1 MIDVSKIR
9 QQFPIFQKYPDIRFF
24 DSAASSF
31 THQSVIDAMT
41 NYMAFNGTNVHR
53 GVYQLAAEATEA
65 YENARVSVANFI
77 NAKSDTVIFTKSTT
91 HSINMV
97 AKSLETIFKP
107 GDEIVISELEHH
119 SNLLPWLELAKKIAV
134 VVKFI
139 PLTDGMI
146 TVENFKKVL
155 SVRTRLVVTHH
166 ISNVMGYMTP
176 IKEMIQRAHEIG
188 ALVFLDSAQSIL
200 HVKTDVSDLDV
211 DMLAFSG
218 HKAYGPNGIGVL
230 YIKPKLMLQI
240 PPAEFGGEMVDQ
252 VGIDQST
259 WKSGAYKFESGTPP
273 IAEAIGLAKALE
285 FISSVGIEKIH
296 AHEVALRNYCMDK
309 LKDEPGITIYNLKG
323 ETSIISFNINE
334 VHPHD
339 TASFLDQYGVAVRAG
354 HHCNQLTM
362 KYLKQDATVRA
373 SIAIYNSI
381 EDCDVLIKAI
391 LETRDFFHNL

>member
-41 NYMAFNGTNVHR
+41 DYMAFNGTNVHR
-53 GVYQLAAEATEA
+53 GVYQLAAEATAA
-65 YENARVSVANFI
+65 YENARVTVASFI
-77 NAKSDTVIFTKSTT
+77 NAKPDAVVFTKSTT
-91 HSINMV
+91 HSINMI

-119 SNLLPWLELAKKIAV
+119 SNLLPWLELAKKMSV

-146 TVENFKKVL
+146 TIENFKQVL
-155 SVRTRLVVTHH
+155 SVKTRLVVTHH
-166 ISNVMGYMTP
+166 ISNVMGYTTP
-176 IKEMIQRAHEIG
+176 INEMIKLAHEIG

-200 HVKTDVSDLDV
+200 HVKTDVLDLDV

-230 YIKPKLMLQI
+230 YIKPKLMLQL

-285 FISSVGIEKIH
+285 FISSVGIEKIQ

-309 LKDEPGITIYNLKG
+309 LKDEPGITIYNFKG

>member
-9 QQFPIFQKYPDIRFF
+9 QQFPVYQKYPDIRFF

-53 GVYQLAAEATEA
+53 GVYRLAAEATNA
-65 YENARVSVANFI
+65 YENARNLVAEFI
-77 NAKSDTVIFTKSTT
+77 NAKSDAVVFTKSTT
-91 HSINMV
+91 HSINMA
-97 AKSLETIFKP
+97 AKSLEHLFNP

-119 SNLLPWLELAKKIAV
+119 SNLLPWLELAKRMAV
-134 VVKFI
+134 HVKFI
-139 PLTDGMI
+139 PLKDGMI
-146 TVENFKKVL
+146 TIENFKSVL
-155 SVRTRLVVTHH
+155 SVKTRLVVTHH
-166 ISNVMGYMTP
+166 ISNVMGYITP
-176 IKEMIQRAHEIG
+176 INEMIKLAHDVG
-188 ALVFLDSAQSIL
+188 ALVFLDAAQSIL

-218 HKAYGPNGIGVL
+218 HKSYGPNGIGVL

-252 VGIDQST
+252 VGIDKST

-273 IAEAIGLAKALE
+273 IAEAIGLGKALE
-285 FISSVGIEKIH
+285 FISSVGIENIH
-296 AHEVALRNYCMDK
+296 THEISLRNYCIEK
-309 LKDEPGITIYNLKG
+309 LKDETGITIYNLKG